1 MKWLDK
7 IIVKQAEKIVTRSR
21 AVVEEKSRR
30 EHLKEITL
38 NSISLAGIEKLN
50 IVNGGNHPNRLD
62 TNPDLSFKM
71 FRAENGYVMQ
81 VHQTDR
87 KTERQSVNLHVIG
100 EDQDLGQA
108 ISHIITLE
116 SLKVS

>member
-21 AVVEEKSRR
+21 VDAEEKSRKS
-30 EHLKEITL
+30 HLKEITL
-38 NSISLAGIEKLN
+38 NSISLAGVEKHIIN
-50 IVNGGNHPNRLD
+50 GNHPNRLD

-81 VHQTDR
+81 VHQIDR

-100 EDQDLGQA
+100 EDQDLGTA

>member
-21 AVVEEKSRR
+21 VDAEEKSRKS
-30 EHLKEITL
+30 HLKEITL
-38 NSISLAGIEKLN
+38 NSISLAGVEKH
-50 IVNGGNHPNRLD
+50 IINGGNGPNRLD
-62 TNPDLSFKM
+62 THPDLSFKM

-81 VHQTDR
+81 VHQIDR

-100 EDQDLGQA
+100 EDQDLGTA

-116 SLKVS
+116 SLMVS